1 MKKVVFAGAA
11 LLFAVLVNGQE
22 IKRDSVSQLVN
33 NTELPVE
40 VVIPVIN
47 PKSVIVEAVSATMSK
62 GAKPG
67 FQVDIPEVASDQ
79 IEKNL
84 QNSIRNKTKSKVVKT
99 NNEFSVQGT
108 LLTAISDKPLDVY
121 ALLTKMDSS
130 VRVVFFFEQDSVF
143 IEESVDAHKANL
155 SREYARTFAVNQ
167 YKEHTQNRIKAENN
181 KLESQEKEL
190 RKLMDQNQ
198 GMHTDI
204 KKLEADINNANMDI
218 KVNVG
223 AQDIKIKE
231 IYKQKELITTIK
243 EKETKKTAEKVLAD
257 MNKENK
263 KLRDENESLNK
274 KIVKSRAEI
283 ESIKEKIRN
292 NLEDQYL
299 KKQAISK
306 QRGYIRGLE
315 AMVDKIR

>member
-1 MKKVVFAGAA
+1 MKKIVFAGAA
-11 LLFAVLVNGQE
+11 LLFVVLVNGQE
-22 IKRDSVSQLVN
+22 IKRDSVSQLIN

-62 GAKPG
+62 GDKPG
-67 FQVDIPEVASDQ
+67 FQVDIPEVTLEQ

-84 QNSIRNKTKSKVVKT
+84 QNSIRNKTKSKVVKA
-99 NNEFSVQGT
+99 NNEYSVQGT

-130 VRVVFFFEQDSVF
+130 MRVVFFFEQDSVF

>member
-67 FQVDIPEVASDQ
+67 FQVDIPEAASDQ